1 MSTLTKGEEEVMQVV
16 WKLGKATVHDV
27 IECLDEPKPKYT
39 TVATF
44 LKLLEDKKFVGHI
57 QSKKVNTFYPLVD
70 KMDYAG
76 DVAGNMLDNFFDG
89 SLSRMVSFFGSE
101 KKLSPEEKAELL
113 RLAQEIVDGSVENGS
128 EGKALEGKK

>member
-1 MSTLTKGEEEVMQVV
+1 MLALTKGEEEVMQVV

-27 IECLDEPKPKYT
+27 IECLDGPKPKYT

-44 LKLLEDKKFVGHI
+44 LKLLEDKKFVGHL
-57 QSKKVNTFYPLVD
+57 QYKKVNTYYPLIER
-70 KMDYAG
+70 MDYAG
-76 DVAGNMLDNFFDG
+76 DMARNMLDSFFDG

-113 RLAQEIVDGSVENGS
+113 RLAQKIMEKDGNS
-128 EGKALEGKK
+128 